1 MAHMLHDLGFSSPKM
16 AGWLRLGVGLA
27 LGGLFLAILANS
39 VDLASVSGLLA
50 RAAWLPLLVA
60 LAAYAVDFVLRALR
74 FWLLLGPAA
83 PDAPRFWKTASP
95 FVASFGISD
104 ILPFRI
110 GDAFRVYWF
119 HRKFGYPIWQLV
131 SAMLIE
137 RVLDLVSI
145 LLLGSAALL
154 AVDSSI
160 PAAVMRQFQIVLTA
174 TTLLCLFVLLS
185 PAVLDRIA
193 SWVERGFKQKLL
205 LIACG
210 AMRSAAAA
218 IRSIGSL
225 KRMASM
231 LVMSVFLWLLESVVM
246 LGAWISLG
254 GQPTQWLKPFVA
266 FAIATLG
273 TLVPALPGHFGSYEY
288 FGVLSFDFLG
298 VDQTMAMATVLL
310 AHLVL
315 WLPTAMFGVVWLLAS
330 KDRLSR
336 PVEAKSY

>member
-1 MAHMLHDLGFSSPKM
+1 MLHDLGLSSPKM
-16 AGWLRLGVGLA
+16 AGWLRLGAGLA
-27 LGGLFLAILANS
+27 LGALFLVILANM

-50 RAAWLPLLVA
+50 RAALPPLLVA
-60 LAAYAVDFVLRALR
+60 LVAYTVDFVLRALR
-74 FWLLLGPAA
+74 FWLLLA
-83 PDAPRFWKTASP
+83 PGASGAPRFWKTASP

-154 AVDSSI
+154 AVESSI
-160 PAAVMRQFQIVLTA
+160 PAAVMRQFQIVLSA
-174 TTLLCLFVLLS
+174 TTILCLFVLLS
-185 PAVLDRIA
+185 PAMLDRVAGWI
-193 SWVERGFKQKLL
+193 ERGFTQKLL
-205 LIACG
+205 LAACG

-218 IRSIGSL
+218 IRLIGSL
-225 KRMASM
+225 KRMAVM

-246 LGAWISLG
+246 LAAWISLG
-254 GQPTQWLKPFVA
+254 GEPADWLKPFVA

-298 VDQTMAMATVLL
+298 VDRTMAMATVLL
-310 AHLVL
+310 AHLIL
-315 WLPTAMFGVVWLLAS
+315 WAPTALFGVAWLLIS
-330 KDRLSR
+330 KKR
-336 PVEAKSY
+336 PSEPS